1 MNTILIAENTG
12 NSLGD
17 IYRLPVTPEVISIT
31 DPQGIRR
38 DVFINSG
45 ELAEIGVEKPS
56 EIMFHSFFPI
66 FEDTYTLG
74 RSVAGGRMEVTPEEW
89 IEKLKDW
96 ERKVLS
102 IWITGTRIFDDFLMS
117 ENFDYKYIGG
127 TGGDIDY
134 SLHFVQYKPNFIRR
148 VDSQRSPPIE
158 ISTYRSHRVNRAV
171 NYVVQLD
178 DTWISIAS
186 IFGVAPSSIM
196 EFNRIVNKFNL
207 LPGDTLRIPPQ

>member
-12 NSLGD
+12 NSLGT
-17 IYRLPVTPEVISIT
+17 IFRLPVTPEVITVT

-38 DVFINSG
+38 DIFINSG
-45 ELAEIGVEKPS
+45 ELAEIGIEKPT
-56 EIMFHSFFPI
+56 ELMFRSFFPV
-66 FEDTYTLG
+66 FEDTYTIG
-74 RSVAGGRMEVTPEEW
+74 PVIAGGRMRINPEEW
-89 IEKLKDW
+89 IQRLKDW

-102 IWITGTRIFDDFLMS
+102 IWVTGTRIFDDFLMS

-148 VDSQRSPPIE
+148 IDSQTSPPVE

-171 NYVVQLD
+171 SYVVQLD

-186 IFGVAPSSIM
+186 SFGVSPLSIM
-196 EFNRIVNKFNL
+196 QFNNIVNKFHL
-207 LPGDTLRIPPQ
+207 LVGQTIRIPPQ